1 MIALLAKVFIK
12 DRRNYS
18 DGTVRKKY
26 GTLTGITGIVLNV
39 FLFIGKFIAGS
50 ISGAISIMADAFNNL
65 SDAGSSVISLAGFM
79 MADKKPDPDH
89 PFGHGRMEYI
99 SGLFV
104 SVLIIMMGF
113 ELGKT
118 SVSKIMS
125 PEMPS
130 ESILAVIIPAAAILV
145 KLYMFAYNRIYGRR
159 INSASMKATALDS
172 ISDVVATSVV
182 LISILLTKF
191 FRINIDGYAGLAV
204 SVFILITG
212 IKSIKETVDPLL
224 GKKPDPE
231 FVNRIQDIVMSY
243 DEIIGIH
250 DLVVHDYGPG
260 RCMISLHGEV
270 SEEGNLIELHDAID
284 RCERE
289 LHDTLGCEAV
299 IHMDP
304 ISVNDERVISM
315 RNAVTQMI
323 QNEVLCS
330 ATLKGVY
337 GQFQVLKTSPIHSNA
352 LRFLTEPD
360 EKMIRKKKRKGQEL
374 TDPEAEY
381 CLKQI
386 LNKEALEPAD
396 YMDLLLYTELNPAVA
411 AHYIDEIRSK
421 IEIAPDEIKK
431 YIKYKKGIANE
442 ITKKFLRYYL
452 KK

>member
-12 DRRNYS
+12 DRQNYS

-118 SVSKIMS
+118 SVSKIIS

-191 FRINIDGYAGLAV
+191 FGINI
-204 SVFILITG
+204 
-212 IKSIKETVDPLL
+212 
-224 GKKPDPE
+224 
-231 FVNRIQDIVMSY
+231 
-243 DEIIGIH
+243 
-250 DLVVHDYGPG
+250 
-260 RCMISLHGEV
+260 
-270 SEEGNLIELHDAID
+270 NL
-284 RCERE
+284 
-289 LHDTLGCEAV
+289 
-299 IHMDP
+299 
-304 ISVNDERVISM
+304 
-315 RNAVTQMI
+315 
-323 QNEVLCS
+323 
-330 ATLKGVY
+330 
-337 GQFQVLKTSPIHSNA
+337 
-352 LRFLTEPD
+352 
-360 EKMIRKKKRKGQEL
+360 
-374 TDPEAEY
+374 
-381 CLKQI
+381 
-386 LNKEALEPAD
+386 
-396 YMDLLLYTELNPAVA
+396 
-411 AHYIDEIRSK
+411 
-421 IEIAPDEIKK
+421 
-431 YIKYKKGIANE
+431 
-442 ITKKFLRYYL
+442 
-452 KK
+452 

>member
-1 MIALLAKVFIK
+1 MIALLARFFIK
-12 DRRNYS
+12 DRQNYS

-79 MADKKPDPDH
+79 MADKKPDSDH

-118 SVSKIMS
+118 SVSKIIS

-130 ESILAVIIPAAAILV
+130 ESILAIIIPAAAILV

-191 FRINIDGYAGLAV
+191 FGINIDGYAGLAV

-231 FVNRIQDIVMSY
+231 FVNRIRDIVMSY

-270 SEEGNLIELHDAID
+270 SEEGNLVELHDAID

-289 LHDTLGCEAV
+289 LHETLGCEAV

-323 QNEVLCS
+323 HEYDDKITIHDFRVVDGKTHTNVIFDAVIPAGSDKSPQEV
-330 ATLKGVY
+330 
-337 GQFQVLKTSPIHSNA
+337 
-352 LRFLTEPD
+352 
-360 EKMIRKKKRKGQEL
+360 
-374 TDPEAEY
+374 
-381 CLKQI
+381 
-386 LNKEALEPAD
+386 KEA
-396 YMDLLLYTELNPAVA
+396 MQRIVA
-411 AHYIDEIRSK
+411 GLPGNCIGVIDIDMEYA
-421 IEIAPDEIKK
+421 EWN
-431 YIKYKKGIANE
+431 G
-442 ITKKFLRYYL
+442 
-452 KK
+452 